1 MESSWQLKKFGEC
14 AELIRNTCLPGEFEA
29 ESYIGL
35 EHIEEGKLRLLEIG
49 NSIDVIST
57 KSRFEPGDILFGKL
71 RPYFRKVVRPSFSGV
86 CSTDIWV
93 VRAKHNTDQGYLFYW
108 MASQE
113 FINSA
118 TQASE
123 GTKMPRAKWDFLER
137 IEKTVPPL
145 PEQRAIAH
153 ILGALDDKIELNRR
167 MNQTLE
173 AMAQAL
179 FKSWFVDFEPF
190 RDQGMQD
197 SPLGEIPVGWEVRKI
212 GEVLELKY
220 GKGLREDDRQPGDVP
235 VYGSNGQVGWHNMSL
250 VKGPGIVVGR
260 KGNPGTVIWV
270 PTDFFP
276 IDTTF
281 FVETKGPIRSMAY
294 LFHALRSL
302 DLPSLGAD
310 SAVPG
315 LNRNMAYMSDILV
328 PPAKILSGFDS
339 YANAFM
345 QKIYANEKE
354 SRTLAE
360 IRDALLPKLL
370 SGEIRGRDAERFVG
384 EGTRVV
390 EQRTQ
395 AIYTIGH
402 SNHSLEEFIRLLKRH
417 DITAVADVRS
427 SPVSKRNPQFNRD
440 VLSTALRKENISYVF
455 MGRELGGRP
464 DDPSCYDNGQ
474 ADYLKM
480 AEKPTFKEGINRLLR
495 GKDRHR
501 IVLLCA
507 EKEPLDC
514 HRTIFVSSNLYQM
527 GIPIKHIL
535 ANGEIEDHRDTEQRL
550 VKSLGIGNELFDYSL
565 TLTERIEKAYRQQA
579 RKIAYRLHNQE
590 DNNEY

>member
-1 MESSWQLKKFGEC
+1 M
-14 AELIRNTCLPGEFEA
+14 
-29 ESYIGL
+29 
-35 EHIEEGKLRLLEIG
+35 
-49 NSIDVIST
+49 
-57 KSRFEPGDILFGKL
+57 
-71 RPYFRKVVRPSFSGV
+71 
-86 CSTDIWV
+86 
-93 VRAKHNTDQGYLFYW
+93 
-108 MASQE
+108 M
-113 FINSA
+113 
-118 TQASE
+118 
-123 GTKMPRAKWDFLER
+123 
-137 IEKTVPPL
+137 PPL
-145 PEQRAIAH
+145 PEQRAIAA

-190 RDQGMQD
+190 RDQSMQD
-197 SPLGEIPVGWEVRKI
+197 SPLGEIPVGWWVGKLGDIADNQRRGVQPNQISSDTPYI
-212 GEVLELKY
+212 GLEHMPRHCITLAEW
-220 GKGLREDDRQPGDVP
+220 GKASDIQSNKFEFKRGEILFGKLRPYFHKVGIAP
-235 VYGSNGQVGWHNMSL
+235 VDGVCS
-250 VKGPGIVVGR
+250 
-260 KGNPGTVIWV
+260 T
-270 PTDFFP
+270 
-276 IDTTF
+276 
-281 FVETKGPIRSMAY
+281 
-294 LFHALRSL
+294 
-302 DLPSLGAD
+302 
-310 SAVPG
+310 
-315 LNRNMAYMSDILV
+315 DILV
-328 PPAKILSGFDS
+328 VTPKEHEWFGLVLGYIFSDKFVNYTDAASTGTKMPRTNWDDVARYGIVLPPKH
-339 YANAFM
+339 
-345 QKIYANEKE
+345 
-354 SRTLAE
+354 LAE
-360 IRDALLPKLL
+360 AFTEHIRPLIDRITVNIYESHSLASIRDTLLPKLL
-370 SGEIRGRDAERFVG
+370 SGEIRVKDAERFVG

-501 IVLLCA
+501 TVLLCA

-565 TLTERIEKAYRQQA
+565 TLTERIEKAYREQA